1 MSEEPSTNSTA
12 TQGDLGG
19 APPPPYVPAQ
29 PGYLPAELVDPPPQV
44 GYSPAGDQTAGLQD
58 MHSTATQ
65 GDPSEGTLPPYGPP
79 QPGYFPAEL
88 VDPPPQVG
96 YRYSPRGDQT
106 ASLQDI
112 HSIDVVGRPARRITR
127 QESDNWCT
135 ELRDWCLIWSS
146 TCGDICK

>member
-1 MSEEPSTNSTA
+1 MSKEPSTNSTA

-19 APPPPYVPAQ
+19 APPPPYGPAQ

-44 GYSPAGDQTAGLQD
+44 GYSPAGDQTASLQD
-58 MHSTATQ
+58 IHSTATQ
-65 GDPSEGTLPPYGPP
+65 GDPSEGTLSPYGPP
-79 QPGYFPAEL
+79 QPGYLPAEL

-112 HSIDVVGRPARRITR
+112 HSIDVVDRPARRITR

-135 ELRDWCLIWSS
+135 ELRDCCLIWSS